1 MLKCAATMNRS
12 TQSQLAT
19 GLTELGLSYKPEQ
32 VDQLLAFI
40 RLLEKWNR
48 VFNLLGE
55 QDSQRILGYHLLDSL
70 AVAPHLR
77 GPRVLDVGSGA
88 GLPGIP
94 LAIMKPDMRFTLLDS
109 NGKKTRFL
117 KQAVIELSL
126 SERVQVIKSRIEEY
140 RPAQSFDTVISRAF
154 ASLGDFAE
162 SCLHLCDQHSI
173 ILAMKGRRPDSEM
186 STLQSGV
193 EVVSVTPITVPG
205 VVAERHIVYLKKKSD

>member
-1 MLKCAATMNRS
+1 
-12 TQSQLAT
+12 
-19 GLTELGLSYKPEQ
+19 
-32 VDQLLAFI
+32 
-40 RLLEKWNR
+40 
-48 VFNLLGE
+48 
-55 QDSQRILGYHLLDSL
+55 
-70 AVAPHLR
+70 
-77 GPRVLDVGSGA
+77 
-88 GLPGIP
+88 
-94 LAIMKPDMRFTLLDS
+94 MKPDMRFTLLDS

-117 KQAVIELSL
+117 KQAVIDLSL